1 VNLKRINDRSK
12 TYYDKNASQISIKE
26 DSKSTVEGGK
36 KRAHTYKVNKAD
48 SHLWKSKVDTLL
60 AEKKNWLV
68 EKKELRE
75 KLRSIELQ
83 NDELLLRI
91 KKVRKMMVDDDEAL

>member
-1 VNLKRINDRSK
+1 
-12 TYYDKNASQISIKE
+12 
-26 DSKSTVEGGK
+26 
-36 KRAHTYKVNKAD
+36 
-48 SHLWKSKVDTLL
+48 VDTLL